1 MRELFDFL
9 VKNSVTPNG
18 YLVLHSTFHSYMYP
32 NYINFR
38 HEQYRLEMTG
48 HLKEEKKDVGSVYVL
63 TEKGLHLLREAEEV
77 ALKAKR
83 AKKAKIPLAEWEDN
97 IKRFNEMFPRSKKEG
112 TNLSFRTNPK
122 ELMERFVWFFKE
134 YPDYTWEQVF
144 QATQKYCDSFDEST
158 GYTYMQISKYFI
170 KKDDKFRSTSSTLAN
185 MIYNMLEG
193 NDEEVSSGYHYFG
206 P

>member
-9 VKNSVTPNG
+9 VKNSVSPNG
-18 YLVLHSTFHSYMYP
+18 FLVLHSTYYSYMYP

-48 HLKEEKKDVGSVYVL
+48 HLKEEKKEVGSIFVL
-63 TEKGLHLLREAEEV
+63 TEKGLHLLREAEEI
-77 ALKAKR
+77 LMKTKR
-83 AKKAKIPLAEWEDN
+83 AKKTKIPLDEWEPN
-97 IKRFNEMFPRSKKEG
+97 IKRFNEMFPKGKKEG
-112 TNLSFRTNPK
+112 TNVSFRTNPK

-134 YPDYTWEQVF
+134 YPDYTWDQIFE
-144 QATQKYCDSFDEST
+144 ATQKYVDSFDEST
-158 GYTYMQISKYFI
+158 GYTYMQVSKYFI
-170 KKDDKFRSTSSTLAN
+170 KKDDKFRSTSSSLAN

>member
-1 MRELFDFL
+1 
-9 VKNSVTPNG
+9 
-18 YLVLHSTFHSYMYP
+18 MYP
-32 NYINFR
+32 SYINFR

-83 AKKAKIPLAEWEDN
+83 AKKAKIPLAEWEDH
-97 IKRFNEMFPRSKKEG
+97 IVTFNNMFPRGKKQG
-112 TNLSFRTNPK
+112 TTFSFRTNPK

-134 YPDYTWEQVF
+134 YPEYTWEQVLE
-144 QATQKYCDSFDEST
+144 ATKRYCDSFDEST
-158 GYTYMQISKYFI
+158 GYTYMQVSKYFI

-185 MIYNMLEG
+185 IIYNMLEG